1 MSMNVIGKLDNTVI
15 DAMGIMQKQ
24 DNDISIDMGEYV
36 LKLLDIDVGH
46 LCDEKKTILRDNFIH
61 LMCLVISD
69 LRTIDNRLVS
79 YKKRRNDIEADKSNG
94 AEYKRR
100 KLDYF
105 SKQNKKALNDIVHF
119 LNNGVAGYLEEE
131 DQRTLDI
138 EFRDDELGK
147 LFLKRRYLFAQF
159 PEYYDVDFD
168 YSTIVKAAYLP
179 DVQLEDSFRVEKKYL
194 QLKKSD
200 EENYYVTIKK
210 IICNKDIIGTVQKA
224 VDTNYHLHRRHEI
237 FDDLVSLYRERHYQS
252 FLSLGLIQLEGLFY
266 DICSIIYGEKENA
279 GTLVEKAEKALR
291 AGNNIGFMRYYP
303 YFAFDVPILRN
314 EIAHT
319 GMINSVDLE
328 RKADELILDL
338 NAVVQMAKMESDG
351 KFRVFLMIFDK
362 IKPINNPIDREI
374 NKKLVHELFASN
386 AVAPDSFWT
395 LLKKPEDYKD
405 ELAFYKKEDELQE
418 GYADLP
424 TIVEMISAM
433 VRELPFWC
441 EMFDLMSHIISKEN
455 KGIVIE
461 NWKKLLLKLSHDYVG
476 ILSGDAK
483 KKCTEILAVL
493 QNEG

>member
-1 MSMNVIGKLDNTVI
+1 M
-15 DAMGIMQKQ
+15 
-24 DNDISIDMGEYV
+24 
-36 LKLLDIDVGH
+36 
-46 LCDEKKTILRDNFIH
+46 
-61 LMCLVISD
+61 
-69 LRTIDNRLVS
+69 
-79 YKKRRNDIEADKSNG
+79 
-94 AEYKRR
+94 
-100 KLDYF
+100 
-105 SKQNKKALNDIVHF
+105 
-119 LNNGVAGYLEEE
+119 
-131 DQRTLDI
+131 
-138 EFRDDELGK
+138 
-147 LFLKRRYLFAQF
+147 
-159 PEYYDVDFD
+159 
-168 YSTIVKAAYLP
+168 
-179 DVQLEDSFRVEKKYL
+179 
-194 QLKKSD
+194 
-200 EENYYVTIKK
+200 
-210 IICNKDIIGTVQKA
+210 
-224 VDTNYHLHRRHEI
+224 
-237 FDDLVSLYRERHYQS
+237 
-252 FLSLGLIQLEGLFY
+252 EGLFY

-351 KFRVFLMIFDK
+351 KFRIFLMIFDK

-461 NWKKLLLKLSHDYVG
+461 NWKKFLLKLSHDYVG

-483 KKCTEILAVL
+483 KKCTEILAAL